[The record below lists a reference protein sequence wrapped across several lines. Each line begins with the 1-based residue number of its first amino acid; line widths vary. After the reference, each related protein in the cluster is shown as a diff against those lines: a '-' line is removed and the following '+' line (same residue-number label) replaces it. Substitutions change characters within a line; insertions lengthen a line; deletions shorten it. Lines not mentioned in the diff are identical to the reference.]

1 MHKKYGINISIL
13 CSNILISYSIMCIS
27 KYNHNIIYYFGKLGI
42 NLCLGEI
49 IDIKQNKDDNI
60 NNYINCIEKKTASL
74 FELCTYIGSCIG
86 NGNKREINSMKRFGM
101 YFGISYQLID
111 DLLEDINFIFD
122 KKSNYHSNSLFSIY
136 LKHTNKKNSLNKCIK
151 IIRKYLMYAN
161 NELLIFKDKNKAKI
175 KLKQLINYLENIIKK
190 IIKEYHV

>member
-60 NNYINCIEKKTASL
+60 NNYINCIEKKQPHYL
-74 FELCTYIGSCIG
+74 NYVHIL
-86 NGNKREINSMKRFGM
+86 
-101 YFGISYQLID
+101 
-111 DLLEDINFIFD
+111 DLVLE
-122 KKSNYHSNSLFSIY
+122 
-136 LKHTNKKNSLNKCIK
+136 
-151 IIRKYLMYAN
+151 MV
-161 NELLIFKDKNKAKI
+161 
-175 KLKQLINYLENIIKK
+175 
-190 IIKEYHV
+190 IKEK